1 MSDIAVLGNTAVA
14 IIGVVLLIL
23 RARINPA
30 IALVVGALYLG
41 LTTGL
46 GPEETLTT
54 VATGFG
60 DLMAEVGL
68 LIAFGVLLGSV
79 MSSLGA
85 IEKLVRLLV
94 RSFGPRALPYTFA
107 VTIGTVMQSI
117 FADVLLVITAP
128 LARRLAP
135 RVGAFG
141 AARMA
146 AAMAL
151 GIEVGLTFVLPGVGA
166 IALAGVLDVPFGRM
180 FLFGTVTAAVAIT
193 LTLLLFTALVRR
205 GFWKPELDENDD
217 FTAIDAAAERD
228 AAEEQARVREDALPP
243 LGLSL
248 SPLLLALGLIA
259 FGAVAEMAGLDGPIV
274 AFFGDPVVAL
284 LIGLIGA
291 CLIARWR
298 LPRAESEAA
307 FKRGFH
313 ESGQILILTGVGGSL
328 AATVQAIG
336 LGDILEG
343 YFSSSTVAPLLLVWV
358 VAACLHIA
366 IGSVT
371 ISAITAAGVL
381 SPVIPALGIDPVFV
395 ALAAGAGSLFIV
407 HATSN
412 TFWLLQTL
420 LGQTTR
426 GTLKSCTFAVS
437 CASVIAMGPIQLM
450 ALVF

>member
-1 MSDIAVLGNTAVA
+1 MSDTAVLCHTAIA
-14 IIGVVLLIL
+14 IIGVVVLIL
-23 RARINPA
+23 RARVNPA
-30 IALVVGALYLG
+30 IALVLGAIYLG
-41 LTTGL
+41 LITGL
-46 GPEETLTT
+46 GPEKTLTT
-54 VATGFG
+54 IGTGFG

-68 LIAFGVLLGSV
+68 LIAFGVLLGSM

-94 RSFGPRALPYTFA
+94 RTFGPKALPYTFA

-117 FADVLLVITAP
+117 FADALLVITAP
-128 LARRLAP
+128 LARRLAS
-135 RVGAFG
+135 RVGAAG

-166 IALAGVLDVPFGRM
+166 VALAGVLNVPFGKM
-180 FLFGTVTAAVAIT
+180 FLFGLVTATVTIT
-193 LTLLLFTALVRR
+193 ATLFVFTALAKR
-205 GFWKPELDENDD
+205 GFWKPELDENHD
-217 FTAIDAAAERD
+217 FAEIDAAAEQ
-228 AAEEQARVREDALPP
+228 EQTAPTRALPP

-248 SPLLLALGLIA
+248 SPLLLALALIA
-259 FGAVAEMAGLDGPIV
+259 FGAIAEMAGIGGPV
-274 AFFGDPVVAL
+274 VEFFGNPVVAL
-284 LIGLIGA
+284 LIGLLGA
-291 CLIARWR
+291 VLIARWKLTR
-298 LPRAESEAA
+298 EENEAA

-328 AATVQAIG
+328 AATVQAAG
-336 LGDILEG
+336 LGEILEG
-343 YFSSSTVAPLLLVWV
+343 YFASSTVAPLLLVWV
-358 VAACLHIA
+358 VAATLHIA

-381 SPVIPALGIDPVFV
+381 SPIIPALGIDPVFV

-437 CASVIAMGPIQLM
+437 CASVIAIVPIQLM